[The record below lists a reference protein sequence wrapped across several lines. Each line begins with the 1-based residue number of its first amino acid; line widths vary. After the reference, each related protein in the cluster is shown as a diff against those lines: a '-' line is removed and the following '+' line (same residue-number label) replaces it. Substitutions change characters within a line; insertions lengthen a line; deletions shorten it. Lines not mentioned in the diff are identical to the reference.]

1 MPEQPIILSV
11 ITQVLA
17 STNDDDLMSL
27 LKTVQ
32 GVTQSIILRHEANL
46 YPSEI
51 VNDMPVIELNNVAIQ
66 CDHNWLF
73 HERENKTICCKCGLD
88 KYLENRVAG
97 GTNNYM
103 PEGIHG

>member
-17 STNDDDLMSL
+17 STSDDDLMSL

-46 YPSEI
+46 YPSDI
-51 VNDMPVIELNNVAIQ
+51 IEK
-66 CDHNWLF
+66 
-73 HERENKTICCKCGLD
+73 REWKEYAPDIPNETPIKTIAVDCDEYGLP
-88 KYLENRVAG
+88 LS
-97 GTNNYM
+97 
-103 PEGIHG
+103 